1 MSINIIELFVMDNC
15 QICPQMERLFERMH
29 QNGAFNE
36 LKIVN
41 IGNHPEVDEK
51 NNIRSVPYYL
61 INDIGFSGLKT
72 QHEIMTLL
80 QQGEVDRWQEFLKSE
95 LSEGVLKEAEVAI
108 IENSSA
114 REAMMLLLDDINTT
128 LVVRIGLSAIIETVA
143 ESGLLNDYENHFIS
157 LASQQDERIA
167 IDAIYYLSL
176 LATKS
181 SLHKLREIAENGA
194 EQLKSH
200 AEEVLQDL
208 EN

>member
-41 IGNHPEVDEK
+41 IGNHPEVAEK